1 MKGSQSESSTV
12 KNQYRR
18 SKPEADSIHNK
29 SDLSIDE
36 KELSINPIFSN
47 AQSSRV
53 SARTSGGRAPAQHSE
68 NEITQ
73 SLPIP
78 EYKMGWIVGK
88 GGSYINQL
96 SRKSG
101 AALTIS
107 ESTSKEYG
115 FVWKYVQ
122 IKGTGRAVDRAKK
135 LLHIRLERLEP
146 RSDLVGKASEDA
158 GLDEEDYPPSA
169 SSAVEGLK
177 GGGEEGGDDFASSSR
192 HADESQ
198 QDDYVPTD
206 SAKDTRASGGD
217 GSLTMNKV

>member
-1 MKGSQSESSTV
+1 MEQGP
-12 KNQYRR
+12 YRR
-18 SKPEADSIHNK
+18 SRPNFVT
-29 SDLSIDE
+29 SDY
-36 KELSINPIFSN
+36 KHHP
-47 AQSSRV
+47 RV
-53 SARTSGGRAPAQHSE
+53 DDRVQPNE
-68 NEITQ
+68 NEVVQ

-101 AALTIS
+101 ATLTIS

-158 GLDEEDYPPSA
+158 CLDEEDYSP
-169 SSAVEGLK
+169 SAVEGLK
-177 GGGEEGGDDFASSSR
+177 GDGVQSTETVETDNNDYADSSRYGYEINEDEKDICATGEEGS
-192 HADESQ
+192 
-198 QDDYVPTD
+198 
-206 SAKDTRASGGD
+206 
-217 GSLTMNKV
+217 

>member
-1 MKGSQSESSTV
+1 MDQ
-12 KNQYRR
+12 NQYRR
-18 SKPEADSIHNK
+18 TRPNFVTGEYKHHP
-29 SDLSIDE
+29 
-36 KELSINPIFSN
+36 
-47 AQSSRV
+47 RV
-53 SARTSGGRAPAQHSE
+53 DDRAPVFQHSE
-68 NEITQ
+68 NEVIQ

-88 GGSYINQL
+88 KGSYINQL

-206 SAKDTRASGGD
+206 SAKDTSVSQFSFGKGTLAVSTEQDERA
-217 GSLTMNKV
+217 